1 MNFCFIPWID
11 WDFYLHSRPHQL
23 VKEALRRGHRVLY
36 LNPGW
41 RPTKKEGNLEIWH
54 PLSFRIFGITRKI
67 LRGEFFS
74 DQSFTSKEKLT
85 PMRQLLYRPYEDKN
99 RWAFGSKFLTDLLT
113 KRKLRTFR
121 DPRDRNILVFQ
132 QPFPL
137 VFHIPYLK
145 TLGYIVI
152 YDMIDDWS
160 AYKDSPKYF
169 IQTEPYLLENADI
182 VTATA
187 RALYQKALQYNK
199 NTRLCPNAADIAHF
213 AKARKACER
222 PGDLPNG
229 RPRIGFFGIIRE
241 WFDTGL
247 LRYAV
252 LQRPQF
258 DFCLIGGYSE
268 GVFEQLKD
276 LRNVHFLG
284 HKDYSVLPRYLHHFD
299 VTIIP
304 FKVTELIRSTNPI
317 KVYEYLAGGKSVVA
331 TDIPEL
337 EGMPYV
343 YISKTPEDFVR
354 NIDLA
359 IKATTDPREIDAF
372 LENNTWARRFDL
384 IERAITKF
392 TNL

>member
-1 MNFCFIPWID
+1 M
-11 WDFYLHSRPHQL
+11 
-23 VKEALRRGHRVLY
+23 
-36 LNPGW
+36 
-41 RPTKKEGNLEIWH
+41 
-54 PLSFRIFGITRKI
+54 
-67 LRGEFFS
+67 
-74 DQSFTSKEKLT
+74 
-85 PMRQLLYRPYEDKN
+85 
-99 RWAFGSKFLTDLLT
+99 
-113 KRKLRTFR
+113 LRTL
-121 DPRDRNILVFQ
+121 NISLRQ
-132 QPFPL
+132 
-137 VFHIPYLK
+137 
-145 TLGYIVI
+145 
-152 YDMIDDWS
+152 
-160 AYKDSPKYF
+160 
-169 IQTEPYLLENADI
+169 
-182 VTATA
+182 
-187 RALYQKALQYNK
+187 
-199 NTRLCPNAADIAHF
+199 
-213 AKARKACER
+213 ER
-222 PGDLPNG
+222 PAKGPRIYLNG

-241 WFDTGL
+241 WFDAGL
-247 LRYAV
+247 LRYAA

-258 DFCLIGGYSE
+258 EFCLIGGYSE
-268 GVFEQLKD
+268 DVFEQLKD

-343 YISKTPEDFVR
+343 YLSKTPEEFVR